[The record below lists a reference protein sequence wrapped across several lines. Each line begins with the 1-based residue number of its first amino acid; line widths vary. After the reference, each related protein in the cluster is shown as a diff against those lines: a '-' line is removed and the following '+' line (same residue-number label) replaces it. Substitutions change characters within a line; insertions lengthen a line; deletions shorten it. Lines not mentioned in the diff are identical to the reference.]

1 MNFKAHSTDRV
12 PGGPARRSFLARTLP
27 AQMLIGL
34 VLGCLIGHF
43 FPDIG
48 KSLVPLRD
56 AFISALRMIV
66 IPLVFASISLG
77 VYNMGRNISV
87 LGRIIGAVFI
97 WFFLATGVCISLGLV
112 LNAVF
117 HPGVGADLSVA
128 GAIPAQAGLKIN
140 LAQFLIELIPTNIV
154 AAMAQQKVLQ
164 VLIFGILFG
173 AALSKIG
180 QVGGESV
187 AHMLHGVQLA
197 MMKIVQW
204 IISLA
209 PLAVLAAMA
218 WLFASQ
224 GAATIIA
231 LAKLV
236 MTLYIGLALAVV
248 LMWVVMFACGH
259 NPFSVTRNISGALL
273 LAFTTRSSEATLPI
287 LMDIL
292 EVKMRVPNRIVSTV
306 LPLGYSFNQDGTS
319 LYISLAV
326 AFVVEAHH
334 ITLTLPAILTI
345 IVTGLIATKG
355 MANVS
360 GGGLLAATT
369 VLVALGL
376 PVESVAIL
384 AAIDIFLDMGRTT
397 INVFGNTVAVLLVNR
412 LTKSRSEEPARAPT
426 SLAQTDDR
434 TA

>member
-1 MNFKAHSTDRV
+1 MNLQSR
-12 PGGPARRSFLARTLP
+12 PAGSRAPRSFLARTLP
-27 AQMLIGL
+27 LQMLAGL
-34 VLGCLIGHF
+34 VLGCLLGHF
-43 FPDIG
+43 FPSFG
-48 KSLVPLRD
+48 KNLVPIRD
-56 AFISALRMIV
+56 VFINALRMVV
-66 IPLVFASISLG
+66 IPLVFASIALG

-87 LGRIIGAVFI
+87 LGRMIGVVFI
-97 WFFLATGVCISLGLV
+97 WFFFATGVCITTGLL

-117 HPGVGADLSVA
+117 HPGIGADLSVA
-128 GAIPAQAGLKIN
+128 AAIPSQAGLHIN
-140 LAQFLIELIPTNIV
+140 LIQFLSDLIPTNVV

-164 VLIFGILFG
+164 VLIFGVLFG
-173 AALSKIG
+173 AALSKVGEIG
-180 QVGGESV
+180 ENV
-187 AHMLHGVQLA
+187 AQFLHGIQMA

-218 WLFASQ
+218 WLFATQ
-224 GAATIIA
+224 GVSTILA

-236 MTLYIGLALAVV
+236 MTLYVGLAVVVV
-248 LMWVVMFACGH
+248 LMWIVIFACGH
-259 NPFSVTRNISGALL
+259 NPFAVTRKISGALL

-287 LMDIL
+287 LMEIL
-292 EVKMRVPNRIVSTV
+292 EGEMGVPNRVVSTV

-326 AFVVEAHH
+326 AFVAEAHH

-376 PVESVAIL
+376 PIESVAIL

-397 INVFGNTVAVLLVNR
+397 INVFGNTVAVLLVER
-412 LTKSRSEEPARAPT
+412 LSKRSFRENEKPAC
-426 SLAQTDDR
+426 
-434 TA
+434 

>member
-1 MNFKAHSTDRV
+1 MNFTLHSAGSATGGL
-12 PGGPARRSFLARTLP
+12 PGRSFLARTLP
-27 AQMLIGL
+27 LQMLVALAI
-34 VLGCLIGHF
+34 GCLIGHF
-43 FPDIG
+43 FPAVG
-48 KSLVPLRD
+48 KSLAPVRD
-56 AFISALRMIV
+56 VFISALRMIV

-77 VYNMGRNISV
+77 AFNMGRNISV
-87 LGRIIGAVFI
+87 LGKIIGAVFI
-97 WFFLATGVCISLGLV
+97 WFFIATGICITTGLL

-117 HPGVGADLSVA
+117 HPGIGADLSAA
-128 GAIPAQAGLKIN
+128 GAVPAHAGLRIN
-140 LAQFLIELIPTNIV
+140 LTQFLLDLVPTNIV

-164 VLIFGILFG
+164 VLIFGVLFG
-173 AALSKIG
+173 SALSRTG
-180 QVGGESV
+180 EVGESV

-204 IISLA
+204 IIALA
-209 PLAVLAAMA
+209 PFAVLAAMA

-224 GAATIIA
+224 GASTLIA

-236 MTLYIGLALAVV
+236 MTLYIGLTVVVV
-248 LMWVVMFACGH
+248 LMWLVMFACGFH
-259 NPFSVTRNISGALL
+259 PFVVTRKISGALL

-292 EVKMRVPNRIVSTV
+292 ETKLRIPNRIVSTV

-376 PVESVAIL
+376 PIESVAIL
-384 AAIDIFLDMGRTT
+384 AGIDIFLDMGRTT
-397 INVFGNTVAVLLVNR
+397 INVFGNTVAVLLMER
-412 LTKSRSEEPARAPT
+412 LTGNKSEEAGFSPPAPG
-426 SLAQTDDR
+426 R
-434 TA
+434 TEE

>member
-1 MNFKAHSTDRV
+1 MDLNAHSASRV
-12 PGGPARRSFLARTLP
+12 PGGRTRRSFLARTLP

-43 FPDIG
+43 FPAFG
-48 KSLVPLRD
+48 KSLVPIRD
-56 AFISALRMIV
+56 AFINALRMIV

-87 LGRIIGAVFI
+87 LGKIIGAVFI
-97 WFFLATGVCISLGLV
+97 WFFLATGVCITVGLIM
-112 LNAVF
+112 NAVF
-117 HPGVGADLSVA
+117 HPGIGADLSVA
-128 GAIPAQAGLKIN
+128 GAVPTQAGLKIN
-140 LAQFLIELIPTNIV
+140 LAQFLLDIIPTNVV

-164 VLIFGILFG
+164 VLVFGVLFG

-180 QVGGESV
+180 EVGENV
-187 AHMLHGVQLA
+187 AHLLHGVQMA

-204 IISLA
+204 IIALA

-224 GAATIIA
+224 GASTLIA

-236 MTLYIGLALAVV
+236 MTLYIGLAVVVV
-248 LMWVVMFACGH
+248 LMWLVILACGY
-259 NPFSVTRNISGALL
+259 NPFSVTRKISGALL

-292 EVKMRVPNRIVSTV
+292 ETKMRVPNRIVSTV

-369 VLVALGL
+369 VLLALGL
-376 PVESVAIL
+376 PIESVAIL
-384 AAIDIFLDMGRTT
+384 AAIDVFLDMGRTT
-397 INVFGNTVAVLLVNR
+397 INVFGNTVAVLLVER
-412 LTKSRSEEPARAPT
+412 LTKSRSEETRYSPATLSRP
-426 SLAQTDDR
+426 DDR
-434 TA
+434 TV

>member
-1 MNFKAHSTDRV
+1 MNLNIHSASGMAGSR
-12 PGGPARRSFLARTLP
+12 ARRSFLARTLP
-27 AQMLIGL
+27 AQMLLGL
-34 VLGCLIGHF
+34 VTECLIGHF
-43 FPDIG
+43 FPSFG
-48 KSLVPLRD
+48 KSLVPVRD

-87 LGRIIGAVFI
+87 LGKIIGVVFI
-97 WFFLATGVCISLGLV
+97 WFFLATGVCITVGLI

-117 HPGVGADLSVA
+117 HPGVGADLSVV
-128 GAIPAQAGLKIN
+128 GAIPNQAGLKIN
-140 LAQFLIELIPTNIV
+140 LAQFLLDLIPTNIV

-173 AALSKIG
+173 AALSKTG
-180 QVGGESV
+180 EVGESV
-187 AHMLHGVQLA
+187 AHLLHGIQMA

-224 GAATIIA
+224 GASTLIA

-236 MTLYIGLALAVV
+236 MTLYIGLVVAVV
-248 LMWVVMFACGH
+248 LMWLVIFACGH
-259 NPFSVTRNISGALL
+259 NPFSVTKKISGALL

-292 EVKMRVPNRIVSTV
+292 EMKMRIPNRIVSTV

-376 PVESVAIL
+376 PIESVAIL

-397 INVFGNTVAVLLVNR
+397 INVFGNTVAVLLVER
-412 LTKSRSEEPARAPT
+412 LTRSKSEDTQYSQSALSRP
-426 SLAQTDDR
+426 DDS
-434 TA
+434 TVQ

>member
-1 MNFKAHSTDRV
+1 MNFTAHSAGSATSER
-12 PGGPARRSFLARTLP
+12 PRRSFLARTLP

-34 VLGCLIGHF
+34 VIGCLIGHF
-43 FPDIG
+43 FPAFG
-48 KSLVPLRD
+48 KDLVPIRD
-56 AFISALRMIV
+56 VFISALRMIV
-66 IPLVFASISLG
+66 IPLVFSSISLG

-97 WFFLATGVCISLGLV
+97 WFFLATGVCITIGLI

-117 HPGVGADLSVA
+117 HPGIGADLSVA
-128 GAIPAQAGLKIN
+128 GALPTQAGLRIN
-140 LAQFLIELIPTNIV
+140 LTQFLLDLVPTNIV

-164 VLIFGILFG
+164 VLIFGVLFG

-180 QVGGESV
+180 EVGENV
-187 AHMLHGVQLA
+187 AHLLHGIQLS

-224 GAATIIA
+224 GASTLIA

-236 MTLYIGLALAVV
+236 MTLYIGLGVAVV
-248 LMWVVMFACGH
+248 LMLLVIFACGH
-259 NPFSVTRNISGALL
+259 NPFSVTRKISGALL

-292 EVKMRVPNRIVSTV
+292 EIKMRVPNRIVSTV

-334 ITLTLPAILTI
+334 ITLTMPAILTI

-376 PVESVAIL
+376 PIESVAIL

-397 INVFGNTVAVLLVNR
+397 INVFGNTVAVLLVER
-412 LTKSRSEEPARAPT
+412 LTNNQSSEPSFSPVTLSHTEDGRAN
-426 SLAQTDDR
+426 
-434 TA
+434 